1 MTAAPQATLRI
12 MTYNILDGGED
23 FFPEISN
30 IVKQVNPDILAVQ
43 EANDEE
49 FFYNLAREL
58 NFEPALGEGN
68 RGFHVGLLSR
78 YPITGWQNHPD
89 KGIFHHTFLEAH
101 LETPFGPVAAFVAH
115 LRPGYETSEEEKR
128 VREISAA
135 LEYMQPYAGGLSFLA
150 GDFNTMSPQ
159 DILNLSDWPPQWQVH
174 LRLRGGELPRQAIS
188 RVLAAGY
195 IDAYRSLYPAPG
207 SDEDPAGSR
216 YQAGYTLPAYK
227 PNIRLDY
234 IFGSPQLALRL
245 HSCEIVTAEGTKKAS
260 DHLPVV
266 AEFRFS

>member
-1 MTAAPQATLRI
+1 MTTDPAATLRI

-30 IVKQVNPDILAVQ
+30 IVRQTNPDVLAVQ
-43 EANDEE
+43 EANDETL
-49 FFYNLAREL
+49 FYNLASEL
-58 NFEPALGEGN
+58 GFEAALAEGN

-78 YPITGWQNHPD
+78 YPITSWVNHPD

-101 LETPFGPVAAFVAH
+101 LETPFGALAAFIVH
-115 LRPGYETSEEEKR
+115 LRPGYETFEEEKR
-128 VREISAA
+128 VQEVNTA
-135 LEYMQPYAGGLSFLA
+135 LGYMQPYAKGLSFLA

-159 DILNLSDWPPQWQVH
+159 DILNLSDWPQNWQIH
-174 LRLRGGELPRQAIS
+174 LRLRGGELPREAIS
-188 RVLAAGY
+188 QVLAAGY
-195 IDAYRSLYPAPG
+195 TDCYRSLYPAPG
-207 SDEDPAGSR
+207 PEEDPANSR
-216 YQAGYTLPAYK
+216 YRSGYTLPAYK

-234 IFGSPQLALRL
+234 IFASAQLARGLY
-245 HSCEIVTAEGTKKAS
+245 SCEVVTAEGAHKAS